1 MYISHY
7 KKSFRNTTVFN
18 NPCSL
23 YNGVLVIWDDDFDD
37 RIFDFIDSLSEP
49 VRKMLLACSERKG
62 MLELIWKRN
71 TLIPSELA
79 EGQCIDVA
87 TDVWYIEASVYEE

>member
-37 RIFDFIDSLSEP
+37 RIFDFIDSMQELDRE
-49 VRKMLLACSERKG
+49 MLLACSERKG
-62 MLELIWKRN
+62 MLELIWKRD
-71 TLIPSELA
+71 TFIPTFYNQ
-79 EGQCIDVA
+79 GNYYDVA
-87 TDVWYIEASVYEE
+87 TDTWYIQASVYEE

>member
-23 YNGVLVIWDDDFDD
+23 YNGVLVIWDEDFDD
-37 RIFDFIDSLSEP
+37 RIFDLIDSMQELDRE
-49 VRKMLLACSERKG
+49 MLLACSERKG

-79 EGQCIDVA
+79 EGLSIDVA
-87 TDVWYIEASVYEE
+87 GDTWVVLSSIVE